1 MESNSLQFQDFTGDS
16 VVLGSL
22 IASSWSENP
31 EQGLD
36 YTPEFLQ
43 SCFDYP
49 GMTPAL
55 APVLMD
61 GDRPAAFVAAF
72 PRTLSVN
79 GRTGRYALLTFF
91 TVAPGYKGQG
101 LGVRVWTECLHRV
114 RQAGFDGALHYCVDG
129 NVSNHATV
137 AGARAAGYSA
147 QRILTIPYLRAF
159 LRSQPGEPVAPLNAD
174 GAAAALVS
182 AAAALA
188 AKVPIARQWSQ
199 EEALWQCRDR
209 HGALTHW
216 DEPSGALVNGYVL
229 PVCDA
234 SRTRCLFLDEV
245 HWGRLADEAK
255 APFLKAFLGRAAG
268 QATIATVPLPGYTD
282 PAHLKAAGFRG
293 APRQLHAYL
302 TLWSSEA
309 APVEALYADVL

>member
-1 MESNSLQFQDFTGDS
+1 MESKSLQFQDFNGDS
-16 VVLGSL
+16 VALGSL
-22 IASSWSENP
+22 IASSWSENH

-36 YTPEFLQ
+36 YTPRFLE
-43 SCFDYP
+43 SCFQYP

-72 PRTLSVN
+72 PRTLAVN
-79 GRTGRYALLTFF
+79 GHRGRYALLTFF

-101 LGVRVWTECLHRV
+101 LGVRVWTECLRRV
-114 RQAGFDGALHYCVDG
+114 RLAGFDGALHYCVDG
-129 NVSNHATV
+129 NVSNHVTV
-137 AGARAAGYSA
+137 VGASAAGYSA
-147 QRILTIPYLRAF
+147 QRILSIPYLRAF
-159 LRSQPGEPVAPLNAD
+159 LRSQPAEPVPALDPNR
-174 GAAAALVS
+174 AAAALVE
-182 AAAALA
+182 AAEPLA
-188 AKVPIARQWSQ
+188 ARLPIARQWSP
-199 EEALWQCRDR
+199 EEALWQCHGR
-209 HGALTHW
+209 HGALTQW
-216 DEPSGALVNGYVL
+216 DEASGALLNGYVL

-234 SRTRCLFLDEV
+234 ARTPCLFLDEV
-245 HWGRLADEAK
+245 HWGRLTDEEK

-282 PAHLKAAGFRG
+282 PAYLKAAGFRG

-302 TLWSSEA
+302 TLWTTEA